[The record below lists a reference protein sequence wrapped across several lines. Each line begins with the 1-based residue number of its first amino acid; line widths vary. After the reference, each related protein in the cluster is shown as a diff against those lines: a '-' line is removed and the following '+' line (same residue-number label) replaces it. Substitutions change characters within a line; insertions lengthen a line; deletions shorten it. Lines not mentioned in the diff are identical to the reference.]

1 MSSTLSHQ
9 LAILRSNLDEC
20 ETHIKSL
27 ESGRKA
33 SCAKSRALLMK
44 IKKDSHSMRKDIM
57 SHTKALPTKSRIKK
71 TEAEPEPEPEPVEEP
86 PKPKP
91 KRRPRKKVEST
102 E

>member
-1 MSSTLSHQ
+1 MSSSLSDSITILKSQ
-9 LAILRSNLDEC
+9 LDAAEKEIQALQSGKKASSSRAR
-20 ETHIKSL
+20 KSL
-27 ESGRKA
+27 MSVKTGSHDLRKQITGFA
-33 SCAKSRALLMK
+33 
-44 IKKDSHSMRKDIM
+44 
-57 SHTKALPTKSRIKK
+57 KALPTKSRVKK